1 MRSSIL
7 SNTDKCL
14 VEDCDGVYVTRVID
28 VVTIERRGGKKI
40 NVVESICD
48 KCGDDEDERLVR
60 FIREN
65 L

>member
-1 MRSSIL
+1 MSKDLII
-7 SNTDKCL
+7 NHCL
-14 VEDCDGVYVTRVID
+14 VDGCDGVYVTKVIK
-28 VVTIERRGGKKI
+28 VITRRNNRKI

-60 FIREN
+60 FIKEN

>member
-1 MRSSIL
+1 MSKDLII
-7 SNTDKCL
+7 NHCL
-14 VEDCDGVYVTRVID
+14 VDGCDGVYVTKVIK
-28 VVTIERRGGKKI
+28 VITRRNDRKI

-48 KCGDDEDERLVR
+48 KCGDDEDERLVG

>member
-1 MRSSIL
+1 M
-7 SNTDKCL
+7 NTKDNCL
-14 VEDCDGVYVTRVID
+14 VDGCDGVYVTKVVKVI
-28 VVTIERRGGKKI
+28 TRRNGKKI

-48 KCGDDEDERLVR
+48 KCGDGQDERLVR

>member
-1 MRSSIL
+1 MSKDLII
-7 SNTDKCL
+7 NHCL
-14 VEDCDGVYVTRVID
+14 VEGCDGVYVTRAID
-28 VVTIERRGGKKI
+28 VVTIERRNNRKI

>member
-1 MRSSIL
+1 MSKDLII
-7 SNTDKCL
+7 NHCL
-14 VEDCDGVYVTRVID
+14 VDGCDGVYVTKVIK
-28 VVTIERRGGKKI
+28 VITRRNNRKI

-48 KCGDDEDERLVR
+48 KCGDDGDERLVR